1 VGRQKRGYAF
11 EIDVPVR
18 SEWANVDL
26 LVTSVQNCFCAMFA
40 NIDGSHAIATIA
52 GELLENAIKY
62 GDWEGETADRHL
74 RLRISSSPTDSSP
87 TDKVKATIVVENPC
101 SNAESVERLQTTL
114 AWIGGFATPKE
125 AYCAKL
131 VEVAA
136 RPTDPATAKSPMSGL
151 GLVRI
156 VYEGGCTLE
165 TVVDGRLVSVR
176 ATVPITP
183 GS

>member
-1 VGRQKRGYAF
+1 VEKKRGYTF

-40 NIDGSHAIATIA
+40 NVDGSHAIATVA

-62 GDWEGETADRHL
+62 GEWTDGEQHL
-74 RLRISSSPTDSSP
+74 RLQIRGE
-87 TDKVKATIVVENPC
+87 KGNAIVIVENPC
-101 SNAESVERLQTTL
+101 NDPASVEQLRASIQ
-114 AWIGGFATPKE
+114 WIEGFDSAKE

-136 RPTDPATAKSPMSGL
+136 RAPKAGMSGL
-151 GLVRI
+151 GLARVA
-156 VYEGGCTLE
+156 YEGGCSLE
-165 TVVDGRLVSVR
+165 ATVDRDASLVVDASGARCLVSVR
-176 ATVPITP
+176 ASVPLVP
-183 GS
+183 PSSS

>member
-1 VGRQKRGYAF
+1 VEKRGYTF

-18 SEWANVDL
+18 TEWANVDL

-40 NIDGSHAIATIA
+40 SIDGSHAIATVA

-62 GDWEGETADRHL
+62 GEWKAGEQQHL
-74 RLRISSSPTDSSP
+74 RLQIRGEKT
-87 TDKVKATIVVENPC
+87 AAIVIVENPC
-101 SNAESVERLQTTL
+101 GNTESIELLRSTIR
-114 AWIGGFATPKE
+114 WIEGFSSAKE

-136 RPTDPATAKSPMSGL
+136 RPAKDTMSGL

-156 VYEGGCTLE
+156 AYEGGCKLE
-165 TVVDGRLVSVR
+165 AVVDGRLVSVR
-176 ATVPITP
+176 ATVPIQ
-183 GS
+183 S

>member
-1 VGRQKRGYAF
+1 VEKRRGYTF

-40 NIDGSHAIATIA
+40 SVDGSHAIATVA

-62 GDWEGETADRHL
+62 GEWTDGEQHL
-74 RLRISSSPTDSSP
+74 RLQIRGEKGHAVVI
-87 TDKVKATIVVENPC
+87 VENPC
-101 SNAESVERLQTTL
+101 NDTASIEELRASIQ
-114 AWIGGFATPKE
+114 WIQGFASTKD

-136 RPTDPATAKSPMSGL
+136 RAPTGGMSGL

-156 VYEGGCTLE
+156 AYEGGCALE
-165 TVVDGRLVSVR
+165 VTVDESAAGRLVSVR
-176 ATVPITP
+176 AAVPLA
-183 GS
+183 S